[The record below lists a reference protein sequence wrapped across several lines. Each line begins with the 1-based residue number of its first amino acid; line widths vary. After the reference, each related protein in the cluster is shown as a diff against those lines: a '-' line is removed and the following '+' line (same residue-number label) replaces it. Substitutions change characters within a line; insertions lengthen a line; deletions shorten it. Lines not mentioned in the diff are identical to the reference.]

1 MCISALRP
9 THASTTHE
17 KKRTL
22 RFHSDPQSKVYLESG
37 VQSCNVSL
45 TFIFIFILTLT
56 SPESAAY
63 LVHQLLSR
71 RNFHSQSTKKHT
83 TMAPAAIADLALP
96 NVIPESK
103 ETQANQTVPQLFSL
117 GGGTTLITGGGRGL
131 GLELAHAVIE
141 AGGCVACVD
150 ILPHEVVQNDMAAL
164 QKRAKSFGLHASYD
178 RVDIT
183 NEPELEAVYSSITA
197 SARDQGKPLQGVIA
211 CAGIQQITKAVDY
224 TVPDFNRMFNVNV
237 TGAFLTAKHAARE
250 FIKTGT
256 KGSIVMIASM
266 SGQAT
271 NRSLDCSAYNS
282 SKAAVHQLSRS
293 LAAEWGPKHGI
304 RVNTLSPGY
313 IRTAMTDKLL
323 RDEPEIHETWMRG
336 AMLDRLGAP
345 QDFKAP
351 AIFLLASGSAWMTGA
366 DIRVDGGHLAW
377 A

>member
-1 MCISALRP
+1 
-9 THASTTHE
+9 
-17 KKRTL
+17 
-22 RFHSDPQSKVYLESG
+22 
-37 VQSCNVSL
+37 
-45 TFIFIFILTLT
+45 
-56 SPESAAY
+56 
-63 LVHQLLSR
+63 
-71 RNFHSQSTKKHT
+71 
-83 TMAPAAIADLALP
+83 MAPAAIADLALP
-96 NVIPESK
+96 QIVPETK
-103 ETQANQTVPQLFSL
+103 ETQANQATPQLFSL
-117 GGGTTLITGGGRGL
+117 SGGTTLITGGGRGL

-141 AGGCVACVD
+141 AGGCVACID
-150 ILPHEVVQNDMAAL
+150 ILPHEVAEADIAAL
-164 QKRAKSFGLHASYD
+164 QKRAKQFGLHATYH

-183 NEPELEAVYSSITA
+183 NESDLEAAYSSIVATA
-197 SARDQGKPLQGVIA
+197 KDQGKPLQGVIA

-224 TVPDFNRMFNVNV
+224 TVPDFNRMFNINV

-250 FIKTGT
+250 FISSGT

-313 IRTAMTDKLL
+313 IRTAMTDRLL
-323 RDEPEIHETWMRG
+323 HDEPEIHETWMRG

-351 AIFLLASGSAWMTGA
+351 AVFLLAPGSAWMTGA

>member
-1 MCISALRP
+1 MGKSLQHNCSSLIIILQP
-9 THASTTHE
+9 STP
-17 KKRTL
+17 
-22 RFHSDPQSKVYLESG
+22 SSIP
-37 VQSCNVSL
+37 
-45 TFIFIFILTLT
+45 
-56 SPESAAY
+56 
-63 LVHQLLSR
+63 LSS
-71 RNFHSQSTKKHT
+71 SQRLHPLHFQHTKHT
-83 TMAPAAIADLALP
+83 NTMAPSAIADLALP
-96 NVIPESK
+96 DVVPESR
-103 ETQANQTVPQLFSL
+103 ETAANQTVPQLFSL
-117 GGGTTLITGGGRGL
+117 AGGTTLITGGGRGL

-150 ILPHEVVQNDMAAL
+150 ILPQEVVEVDMAAL
-164 QKRAKSFGLHASYD
+164 QKRAKIFGLSASYD

-183 NEPELEAVYSSITA
+183 NEPELEAVYA
-197 SARDQGKPLQGVIA
+197 SVVAAGKEQGKPLQGVIA

-224 TVPDFNRMFNVNV
+224 TVPDFQRMFNVNV

-250 FIKTGT
+250 FISSGT
-256 KGSIVMIASM
+256 KGSIVFIASM
-266 SGQAT
+266 SGRIT

-282 SKAAVHQLSRS
+282 SKAAVLQLSRS

-323 RDEPEIHETWMRG
+323 HDEPEIHETWMRG

-351 AIFLLASGSAWMTGA
+351 AIFLLASGSAWMTAA
-366 DIRVDGGHLAW
+366 DLTIDGGHTGW

>member
-1 MCISALRP
+1 MSIRL
-9 THASTTHE
+9 
-17 KKRTL
+17 L
-22 RFHSDPQSKVYLESG
+22 
-37 VQSCNVSL
+37 SCNKS
-45 TFIFIFILTLT
+45 FIFISIFPLRKRSCKLHRDEDI
-56 SPESAAY
+56 
-63 LVHQLLSR
+63 
-71 RNFHSQSTKKHT
+71 
-83 TMAPAAIADLALP
+83 MAPAAIADLSLP
-96 NVIPESK
+96 DIVPETNQ
-103 ETQANQTVPQLFSL
+103 TQANQTIPQLFSL
-117 GGGTTLITGGGRGL
+117 EGGTTLITGGGRGL

-141 AGGCVACVD
+141 AGGCVACLD
-150 ILPHEVVQNDMAAL
+150 ILPHEVVEVDMAAL
-164 QKRAKSFGLHASYD
+164 QKRAKQFGLHASYD

-183 NEPELEAVYSSITA
+183 NEQDLEAVYSSIVA
-197 SARDQGKPLQGVIA
+197 NAKEQGKPLQGAIA

-250 FIKTGT
+250 FISSGT

-323 RDEPEIHETWMRG
+323 HDEPEIHETWMRG

-351 AIFLLASGSAWMTGA
+351 AVFLLAPGSAWMTGA

>member
-1 MCISALRP
+1 
-9 THASTTHE
+9 
-17 KKRTL
+17 
-22 RFHSDPQSKVYLESG
+22 
-37 VQSCNVSL
+37 
-45 TFIFIFILTLT
+45 
-56 SPESAAY
+56 
-63 LVHQLLSR
+63 
-71 RNFHSQSTKKHT
+71 
-83 TMAPAAIADLALP
+83 MAPAATADLALP
-96 NVIPESK
+96 DLVPESK
-103 ETQANQTVPQLFSL
+103 ETQANQSVPQLFSL
-117 GGGTTLITGGGRGL
+117 SGGTTLVTGGGRGL
-131 GLELAHAVIE
+131 GLELAHAVVE

-150 ILPHEVVQNDMAAL
+150 ILPHEVVEVDMAAL
-164 QKRAKSFGLHASYD
+164 QKRAKLSGLHASYD

-183 NEPELEAVYSSITA
+183 NEPELEAVYASVIATA
-197 SARDQGKPLQGVIA
+197 KEHGKPLQGVIA

-224 TVPDFNRMFNVNV
+224 TVSEFQRMFNVNV

-250 FIKTGT
+250 FIASGT

-266 SGQAT
+266 SGRIT

-282 SKAAVHQLSRS
+282 SKAAVLQLSRS

-323 RDEPEIHETWMRG
+323 HDEPEIHETWMRG

-351 AIFLLASGSAWMTGA
+351 AIFLLASGSAWMTAA
-366 DIRVDGGHLAW
+366 DLTVDGGHTGW

>member
-1 MCISALRP
+1 MCRALWPCNDSSIFTFISIFGSSLDLSSSP
-9 THASTTHE
+9 IDFYLL
-17 KKRTL
+17 TL
-22 RFHSDPQSKVYLESG
+22 RCYKS
-37 VQSCNVSL
+37 
-45 TFIFIFILTLT
+45 
-56 SPESAAY
+56 
-63 LVHQLLSR
+63 
-71 RNFHSQSTKKHT
+71 
-83 TMAPAAIADLALP
+83 TMAPSAIADLVLP
-96 NVIPESK
+96 EVVPESK

-117 GGGTTLITGGGRGL
+117 AGGTTLITGGGRGL

-141 AGGCVACVD
+141 AGGCVACID
-150 ILPHEVVQNDMAAL
+150 ILPHEVVETDMATL
-164 QKRAKSFGLHASYD
+164 QKRASLFGLRASYD

-183 NEPELEAVYSSITA
+183 NEPELEAVYGSIIATA
-197 SARDQGKPLQGVIA
+197 KDQGRPLQGIIA
-211 CAGIQQITKAVDY
+211 DY

-250 FIKTGT
+250 FISSGT

-271 NRSLDCSAYNS
+271 NRSLNCSAYNS

-323 RDEPEIHETWMRG
+323 QDEPEIHETWMRG

-345 QDFKAP
+345 EDFKAP
-351 AIFLLASGSAWMTGA
+351 AVFLLAPGSAWMTGA